1 MDKFN
6 ELIQS
11 ESPVLIDFYAEWC
24 GPCKAM
30 MPILENVK
38 KNIGDKA
45 RIIKMDVDKYE
56 ELAQEY
62 RIQTVPTFKIF
73 KKGENLWRHSGMIQE
88 KELTA
93 VIEQYI

>member
-62 RIQTVPTFKIF
+62 RIQTVPTFIIF